1 MPKIS
6 NAPANYLLQD
16 KLDQSGRMGWYP
28 PLFVGIEEGLV
39 EGVNRG
45 NILDMG
51 DIKSWLTSIGCE
63 SHVDVFEEN
72 DITTEL
78 VNDLTEADLKELG
91 LNIGDRIR
99 FRRAVELLF
108 PVEPE
113 VTSPVDIKTTPD
125 VAPSPAASEHHESRE
140 RRRLTVMFV
149 DLVGSTNLSTQLDP
163 EDWSDALRDYQ
174 DTVSGH
180 VTRFG
185 GHVAQYLGDGLL
197 CFFGWPQA
205 MEDAA
210 ERAVESALKI
220 IEAVPKYKL
229 LGEPMACRI
238 GIATGLVVV
247 GELIG
252 RNYSTDNTA
261 IGETL
266 NFAARL
272 QGFAQTDQIV
282 ISDSTRQLLGNAF
295 QLEDLGK
302 HNLKGIPQ
310 SQHIF
315 ALVSD
320 NHDYDRFA
328 ARKGQSYGSLVGRA
342 NELALLVDR
351 WKLTRDGEGQVVSL
365 IGEAGIGKS
374 RITRALFESMSTD
387 DYLFA
392 AFHSSPY
399 HQDTAFWP
407 VTSRLTAAT
416 GIQSEDSIEEQLGKV
431 QRLLDEAGV
440 VDQTSVGIVADLLG
454 VDCAGTD
461 AELTMSPSAKR
472 AATFSTLVNYIIAL
486 SKQQPLIMLVEDAH
500 WTDPTT
506 LELIDSVVDRL
517 ERERIMLMI
526 TCRPEKEIGFQ
537 SRSYSTSVRL
547 NRLGRRGVKEIV
559 SRMGGD
565 KLSKETIDLIV
576 QRTDG
581 VPLFVEELSKV
592 MVESGDLSVPV
603 SLHDTLMARLDQLP
617 EVKEVAQIA
626 SAFGREFEAGPLAL
640 VSELSTEAINE
651 SLESLVKIELVFSR
665 SGVEGAHIFKHAL
678 VRDAAYESL
687 LNRRRQ
693 EIHGMIF
700 KVLKEVEATTPGV
713 LSHHAAEAGMLV
725 EAVRY
730 GRIAAEQALSRPA
743 YAEAIAHLEKTIA
756 LLDQQEPSNEVL
768 QQRKQLLLLSG
779 QARIAHFGY
788 AAESTV
794 KTYAEIET
802 IAKVTDDAVLLVDGL
817 YGRWAGQ
824 YVPGRNRVALEI
836 ANNICEISGQTN
848 DDLAVAL
855 GLRLRGTVLTMMG
868 RIEPAME
875 ALSQVDD
882 HYAPERHKQF
892 ASRFGQDVSIAGKC
906 YRIGVL
912 ILNGRLDTAGEL
924 AKKVLN
930 DLDVVNHPHTSG
942 YALGHLACFLCAAR
956 ISPIGEKIAQK
967 CIEIS
972 ELEETPLWA
981 ALGHASLA
989 VSMVHKQQAKEALP
1003 ELGSALELL
1012 KTLKFSVFR
1021 TVLLPVY
1028 ARALALAGEMSTAN
1042 NKLAEAMEL
1051 IEENDARYSEVDII
1065 CTQGHIHLLQDNRTE
1080 ARACFERGVAKAQ
1093 ERGHLTAEL
1102 SAASLLFALLNE
1114 DGETARGRKI
1124 LQTAYDKFEEG
1135 HSWPILLDATKQLE
1149 L

>member
-1 MPKIS
+1 MPKRS
-6 NAPANYLLQD
+6 NVPANYLLQENY
-16 KLDQSGRMGWYP
+16 DQSGRLGWYP
-28 PLFVGIEEGLV
+28 SRIIDIEEGP
-39 EGVNRG
+39 EDGVNGG
-45 NILDMG
+45 NVPEMG
-51 DIKSWLTSIGCE
+51 NIKSWLSSIGCE
-63 SHVDVFEEN
+63 NHADVFEEN
-72 DITTEL
+72 GITTEL
-78 VNDLTEADLKELG
+78 LNDLTEADLKELG

-108 PVEPE
+108 PAEPE
-113 VTSPVDIKTTPD
+113 AATQVDFDSTTAAA
-125 VAPSPAASEHHESRE
+125 APPATGEQQASRE

-302 HNLKGIPQ
+302 HSLKGIPQ
-310 SQHIF
+310 KQHIF
-315 ALVSD
+315 ALISD

-328 ARKGQSYGSLVGRA
+328 ARKGQSYGSLVGRE

-351 WKLTRDGEGQVVSL
+351 WKLTREGEGQVITL

-374 RITRALFESMSTD
+374 RITRALFESLSKEE
-387 DYLFA
+387 YLFA

-407 VTSRLTAAT
+407 VTSRMIAAT
-416 GIQSEDSIEEQLGKV
+416 GIQSEDSVEEQLGKV
-431 QRLLDEAGV
+431 RWLLDEAGI
-440 VDQTSVGIVADLLG
+440 VDQTSIGIVADLLG
-454 VDCAGTD
+454 VNCVGTD
-461 AELTMSPSAKR
+461 VEPKMSPSAKR
-472 AATFSTLVNYIIAL
+472 AATFTTLVDYIVAL
-486 SKQQPLIMLVEDAH
+486 SKKQPLIMLVEDAH

-506 LELIDSVVDRL
+506 LELINAVVDRL

-526 TCRPEKEIGFQ
+526 TCRPEKEIGLQ
-537 SRSYSTSVRL
+537 SWSYSTSVRL
-547 NRLGRRGVKEIV
+547 NKLGRRGVEEIV

-640 VSELSTEAINE
+640 VSEQSSETINE

-665 SGVEGAHIFKHAL
+665 SGRDGAHIFKHAL

-693 EIHGMIF
+693 EIHGLIF
-700 KVLKEVEATTPGV
+700 NVLKEVEDTTPGV
-713 LSHHAAEAGMLV
+713 LAHHAAEAGMLAD
-725 EAVRY
+725 AVRY

-743 YAEAIAHLEKTIA
+743 YAEAIAHLDKTIA
-756 LLDQQEPSNEVL
+756 LLDQQESSNEVL
-768 QQRKQLLLLSG
+768 EQRKQLLLLSG

-794 KTYAEIET
+794 KTYAEIEA
-802 IAKVTDDAVLLVDGL
+802 IAKDSDDAALLVDGL

-824 YVPGRNRVALEI
+824 YVPGRNLIALEI
-836 ANNICEISGQTN
+836 ADSICDISGQTN

-882 HYAPERHKQF
+882 HYNHVIHKQY

-912 ILNGRLDTAGEL
+912 TLNGRLDAAAEL
-924 AKKVLN
+924 AKKVLT
-930 DLDVVNHPHTSG
+930 DLDIVNHPHTSG

-956 ISPIGEKIAQK
+956 ISPIGEEIAQK

-1028 ARALALAGEMSTAN
+1028 ARALALAGEISTAN
-1042 NKLAEAMEL
+1042 SKLAEAMEL

-1065 CTQGHIHLLQDNRTE
+1065 CTQGRIKLLQGERTE
-1080 ARACFERGVAKAQ
+1080 ALVCFERGVAKTQ

-1102 SAASLLFALLNE
+1102 SAASLLFEMLAE
-1114 DGETARGRKI
+1114 DGQSEKGREI

-1135 HSWPILLDATKQLE
+1135 HSWPILLDAAKQLE